1 VRTLVL
7 GGARSGKSAHAEGL
21 LGDAPQVDY
30 LATARQQFD
39 DPDWTAR
46 IAAHVARRPPAWRTV
61 EPSNL
66 PAALRT
72 AGPVPVL
79 VDDVATW
86 LTGELD
92 DAGAWEGGPEAVAA
106 CRARCAELVSAVA
119 ACPARLVLVS
129 AEVGLGVVP
138 ATHAGRLFRDELGA
152 LNAELAA
159 VCDEVLLL
167 VAGLPV
173 RLRHAGAP
181 SPAAER
187 MDTSAPM
194 ARMQASE
201 GHQDLLAGSKQQ
213 HRAPQDQAPPER
225 CVEFPTITPPDQQAH
240 RQAVAR
246 HAQLT
251 KPAGSLGRLEEL
263 GVWVAACQGVCPP
276 RPFARPQVVV
286 FAGDHGVTAHGVS
299 AYPSEVTRQMVGNF
313 LGGAAAVNVLA
324 AQAGAGVRLVDMAVD
339 CAPDA
344 DTSPLVTRHKVRRGS
359 GMIDRE
365 DALTDAEVAQALAAG
380 VAIANEEVDR
390 GADLLIAGDVG
401 IGNTTPAA
409 VLVAALTGAE
419 PVAVV
424 GRGTGIDD
432 AGWMRK
438 TAAIRDALRRARPV
452 IGDPVALLRAAG
464 GADIAAMAAF
474 LAQAAA
480 RCTPVILDGV
490 VVGAAAMLAEELAP
504 GARQW
509 WVAGHRSVEPAHTLV
524 LEHLELDPL
533 LDLGMRLGEGSGA
546 VAALPLV
553 QMAVRVLAEMATFD
567 DAGVSGP
574 AGDPVPT
581 R

>member
-21 LGDAPQVDY
+21 LGEARVDY
-30 LATARQQFD
+30 LATARRQFD
-39 DPDWTAR
+39 DPDWEAR
-46 IAAHVARRPPAWRTV
+46 IAVHVARRPPSWCTV
-61 EPSNL
+61 EPSDL
-66 PAALRT
+66 PVALRA
-72 AGPVPVL
+72 AGPAPVL

-106 CRARCAELVSAVA
+106 CRARCSELVSAVA

-138 ATHAGRLFRDELGA
+138 ATRAGRLFRDELGA
-152 LNAELAA
+152 LNAELAS

-173 RLRHAGAP
+173 QLRPAGAP
-181 SPAAER
+181 SAPAG
-187 MDTSAPM
+187 
-194 ARMQASE
+194 RMQASG
-201 GHQDLLAGSKQQ
+201 GHRDLLAGSRHQ
-213 HRAPQDQAPPER
+213 HPVLQER
-225 CVEFPTITPPDQQAH
+225 RVEFPRITPPDQQAH
-240 RQAVAR
+240 REAVAR
-246 HAQLT
+246 HEQLT
-251 KPAGSLGRLEEL
+251 KPAGALGQLEEL
-263 GVWVAACQGVCPP
+263 GVWAAACQGVCPP
-276 RPFARPQVVV
+276 RPFAQPQVVV
-286 FAGDHGVTAHGVS
+286 FAGDHGVAARGVS
-299 AYPSEVTRQMVGNF
+299 AYPSEVTRQMVSNF
-313 LGGAAAVNVLA
+313 LSGGAAVNVLA
-324 AQAGAGVRLVDMAVD
+324 TLAGAAVRVIDMAVEGKP
-339 CAPDA
+339 AA
-344 DTSPLVTRHKVRRGS
+344 SSAEASPLVTRYKVRRNS
-359 GMIDRE
+359 GVIDQE
-365 DALTDAEVAQALAAG
+365 DALTDAEVTQALAAG
-380 VAIANEEVDR
+380 VAIADEEVDR
-390 GADLLIAGDVG
+390 GADLLIAGDMG
-401 IGNTTPAA
+401 IGSTTPAA

-424 GRGTGIDD
+424 GRGSGIDD

-438 TAAIRDALRRARPV
+438 AAAIRDALRRARPV
-452 IGDPVALLRAAG
+452 VGDPVALLRTAG

-474 LAQAAA
+474 LAQAAV
-480 RCTPVILDGV
+480 RRTPVILDGV

-509 WVAGHRSVEPAHTLV
+509 WLAGHRSVEPAHALA
-524 LEHLELDPL
+524 LDHLELDPV

-546 VAALPLV
+546 VVALPLV

-574 AGDPVPT
+574 AGDPVST